1 MFIQKTII
9 VTLSF
14 FLLARIA
21 VSGTFPFK
29 QSVYAQTCGSA
40 GQSCTTAQSCPGVC
54 GSSGICQDIADNCP
68 PRPSDAPAGG
78 KLTNPVLNTTL
89 QGQTGINF
97 FGNLIPRLV
106 TLGLII
112 GVLIFF
118 FIMIIGAIQW
128 ISSGGDKNAL
138 EEAKHKITNA
148 IIGIV
153 ILFSVFAILKLIEN
167 FFGVS
172 ILTLDI
178 GSLVI

>member
-1 MFIQKTII
+1 MINALTFYK
-9 VTLSF
+9 
-14 FLLARIA
+14 LA
-21 VSGTFPFK
+21 
-29 QSVYAQTCGSA
+29 SA
-40 GQSCTTAQSCPGVC
+40 GTGENPGP
-54 GSSGICQDIADNCP
+54 GRSITNPILKPELQN
-68 PRPSDAPAGG
+68 
-78 KLTNPVLNTTL
+78 LTNNPVGST
-89 QGQTGINF
+89 F
-97 FGNLIPRLV
+97 FSIFIPRLV

-118 FIMIIGAIQW
+118 FIMIMGGVQW

-148 IIGIV
+148 LIGIV
-153 ILFSVFAILKLIEN
+153 ILFSIFAVLKLIEN